1 MAAVNDVGRRA
12 EAARLEVT
20 VPARVRLPLMALAI
34 FALLGALAGGLARL
48 GWSVPSRPGLVAFHG
63 PLMIGGFLGTLI
75 GLERAVAIGRM
86 WAYAGP
92 LATGV
97 GAVAIMTGVP
107 GGAGLMTVGSAMLVI
122 VFVHIVRQQTA
133 LFTIVMG
140 LAAAC
145 WLAGQLA
152 WVTGAPI
159 HRAVFWWVGFLV
171 LTIVGERLELSR
183 LLRPSTTARGTFL
196 LAATALVVGLGLLA
210 FVPDSGVRVIGASLT
225 ALAAWLGAFDI
236 ARRTVRA
243 AGLTRFIAV
252 ALLGGYVWL
261 GVSGV
266 LALAFGDVAAG
277 RSYDAILHAVF
288 LGFVFSMI
296 FGHAPIVLPAVL
308 GIRLPYRPSFY
319 LHLAI
324 LHASLI
330 LRVLGDLASWPS
342 AQRWGGLLNA
352 VAIVLFFANTARSA
366 LSSRSAA

>member
-1 MAAVNDVGRRA
+1 
-12 EAARLEVT
+12 
-20 VPARVRLPLMALAI
+20 MALAML
-34 FALLGALAGGLARL
+34 ALLGALAGGLARL

-75 GLERAVAIGRM
+75 GLERAVAIGRA

-97 GAVAIMTGVP
+97 GALAMMAGVP
-107 GGAGLMTVGSAMLVI
+107 GGAGLMTLGSAMLLV
-122 VFVHIVRQQTA
+122 VFAEIVRRQTA

-145 WLAGQLA
+145 WLAGQIV
-152 WVTGAPI
+152 WVAGAPI
-159 HRAVFWWVGFLV
+159 HRVVFWWIGFLV

-183 LLRPSTTARGTFL
+183 LLRPSPTARAAFVAAVAVL
-196 LAATALVVGLGLLA
+196 LVGLGLMSVA
-210 FVPDSGVRVIGASLT
+210 PDAGVRTVGVSLT

-236 ARRTVRA
+236 ARRTVRT

-252 ALLGGYVWL
+252 ALLSGYVWL

-266 LALAFGDVAAG
+266 LAMAFGAVAAG
-277 RSYDAILHAVF
+277 RPYDAVLHAVF

-308 GIRLPYRPSFY
+308 GIRLAYRPAFY
-319 LHLAI
+319 LHLAV
-324 LHASLI
+324 LHASLM
-330 LRVLGDLASWPS
+330 LRVLGDLAAWPW

-352 VAIVLFFANTARSA
+352 LAIIVFFANTARSA
-366 LSSRSAA
+366 LSSRSGALRGQTPGSDPGV